1 MLLCGLAIVE
11 FLLYR
16 ILSPLL
22 RLEAEVMPRWL
33 LHTLTISASF
43 VQHLTAVLALLTVA
57 VALPFLLLRG
67 VLAGPTR
74 LAVAPLLVLF
84 LPLCTLLTIGPDAT
98 ARLLPGLGRTRAF
111 LYMIAS
117 FVTLDTLVLFSLLPR
132 PLPARQRLS
141 VLLLLV
147 PHLLRVIAYFAMA
160 RGEEGLRL
168 LPLSDAAALVALGV
182 TPLCFLS
189 EARGERGAPGFW
201 RLPAFAVL
209 VVMGGLALL
218 LRADWEIAQRVLF
231 HGLGVH
237 LTTARPLQGLI
248 LLVLGACTFT
258 IAALVQRGGSAALY
272 GYGFLLYG
280 LAGFQ
285 LQEGYQLALCLCG
298 LLCLAR
304 AGAARADAE
313 HA

>member
-1 MLLCGLAIVE
+1 
-11 FLLYR
+11 
-16 ILSPLL
+16 
-22 RLEAEVMPRWL
+22 MPRWL

-74 LAVAPLLVLF
+74 LAAAPLLVLF

-132 PLPARQRLS
+132 PLPARQRLA
-141 VLLLLV
+141 VLLLLA

-189 EARGERGAPGFW
+189 EARGERGFW
-201 RLPAFAVL
+201 RLPAFAAL
-209 VVMGGLALL
+209 VVMGGLAAL

-237 LTTARPLQGLI
+237 LPTARPLQALI
-248 LLVLGACTFT
+248 LLTLGACTFT

-304 AGAARADAE
+304 AGAARADAA